1 MASVPGCLSF
11 PVLVRLLSVRTHYDR
26 ASARNTS
33 TSPGPRAH
41 TYRRIRTAPRPNLS
55 ARARASLRRPRRTK
69 RSSGAHTAGH
79 RSPAMAA
86 PVEHATS
93 PRRAQAKPRPRVRL
107 CLCAAHKR
115 PGDAC
120 EENVRSCEGGRK
132 GPGSPTEES
141 SRRSDP
147 PWDADAP
154 LAVGSPTAPRRSP
167 ARPQPAALVAAAAAS
182 HTTRS
187 LYRRT
192 TATRSRPPL
201 TYLHPDA
208 VRGLQ
213 SPRPLMTRPSAPHA
227 KHEHNKAWH

>member
-86 PVEHATS
+86 PVEHAAS

-120 EENVRSCEGGRK
+120 EGNVRSCEGGGRARALRPRRARV
-132 GPGSPTEES
+132 GRTHPGMQMHR
-141 SRRSDP
+141 SRSEAPQLRADP
-147 PWDADAP
+147 PPDP
-154 LAVGSPTAPRRSP
+154 SPPRSSQLQQQVIRRAHFIGAPRPPDRGP
-167 ARPQPAALVAAAAAS
+167 
-182 HTTRS
+182 RS
-187 LYRRT
+187 LTCIPMRC
-192 TATRSRPPL
+192 AGCSPHGRS
-201 TYLHPDA
+201 
-208 VRGLQ
+208 
-213 SPRPLMTRPSAPHA
+213 
-227 KHEHNKAWH
+227 